1 MIAYPVTTCFIRGSS
16 DSMTEEGIADGDM
29 LIVDS
34 SLTAGAGDIV
44 VASLAGQV
52 YGLLYISEE

>member
-1 MIAYPVTTCFIRGSS
+1 
-16 DSMTEEGIADGDM
+16 MTEEGIADGDM